1 MERTGSRSAGT
12 TPIKPAASG
21 QHDKRTEGM
30 VHGQKA
36 DLVGPNTKDKSKAIH
51 IPPHESTSV
60 TPDSAV
66 VAGKTKKR
74 PHDIEEEARPV
85 PKRSRKVILHVRKQP
100 TSREIEK
107 EDRAEAQPSQP
118 TAGDVRRDLEVGKHI
133 VTGE

>member
-1 MERTGSRSAGT
+1 MGSRGARAAPI
-12 TPIKPAASG
+12 TPAVSG
-21 QHDKRTEGM
+21 EQDKRTEGM
-30 VHGQKA
+30 VHGWKA
-36 DLVGPNTKDKSKAIH
+36 DLIGPNTKGKRKAIH
-51 IPPHESTSV
+51 VPPNESTSV
-60 TPDSAV
+60 TTDSAV

-118 TAGDVRRDLEVGKHI
+118 SAGDVGRDLEVGKRI